1 MKPPEEIKKNNQYN
15 NAPLENLTTKKMS
28 TGPNLYY
35 DGYGSYDYP
44 KKNRKKKLLAEVK
57 KKFLNYI
64 SREFGNEENE
74 HWTLCTMTG
83 SVVMILRRIP
93 FNKIP

>member
-1 MKPPEEIKKNNQYN
+1 
-15 NAPLENLTTKKMS
+15 MS
-28 TGPNLYY
+28 TRQNLYY

-44 KKNRKKKLLAEVK
+44 KKILLRKPLEEVK
-57 KKFLNYI
+57 KKQKNCI
-64 SREFGNEENE
+64 SREFDGEENE

-93 FNKIP
+93 FQ